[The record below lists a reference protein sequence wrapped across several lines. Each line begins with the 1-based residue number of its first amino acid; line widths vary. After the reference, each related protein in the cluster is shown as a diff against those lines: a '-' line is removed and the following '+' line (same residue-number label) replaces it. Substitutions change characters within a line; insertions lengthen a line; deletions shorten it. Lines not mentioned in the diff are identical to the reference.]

1 MYGGSLPR
9 KLPRQNNQN
18 SSITAFK
25 YADAQDI
32 GMASNKMSI
41 VIIFGHKY
49 FKQRFDQ
56 KISHIF
62 TKYFV
67 TKKCYLSSTSNILL
81 FDFYSSLS
89 NLKTRLSSA
98 SKSHSGLNS
107 FIATLLLDK

>member
-41 VIIFGHKY
+41 VTIFGHKY
-49 FKQRFDQ
+49 FKQ
-56 KISHIF
+56 KICHKIW
-62 TKYFV
+62 
-67 TKKCYLSSTSNILL
+67 YLHENWVI
-81 FDFYSSLS
+81 
-89 NLKTRLSSA
+89 
-98 SKSHSGLNS
+98 SKSYY
-107 FIATLLLDK
+107 F